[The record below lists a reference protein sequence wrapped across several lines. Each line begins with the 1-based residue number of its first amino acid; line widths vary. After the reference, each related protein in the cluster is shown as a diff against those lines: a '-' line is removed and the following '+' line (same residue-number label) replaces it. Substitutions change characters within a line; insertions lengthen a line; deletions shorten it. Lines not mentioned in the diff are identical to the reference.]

1 MKKLL
6 SLLLAT
12 SLALPAQATEC
23 SKPVTLLNEG
33 TPAPCK
39 GFLFS
44 PEKESQIRLMDIDYN
59 LMKQELELKDVKIK
73 LLTKD
78 IKDTEF
84 IIKREQDQSELWR
97 KRAEESTLLLTKK
110 EDSQGRRDWVMLLLG
125 VVITVGAGYAVGQA
139 SK

>member
-1 MKKLL
+1 MKQLL

-12 SLALPAQATEC
+12 CLALPANAEC
-23 SKPVTLLNEG
+23 NKPVTLLSEG

-39 GFLFS
+39 GFLFT
-44 PEKESQIRLMDIDYN
+44 PEKESEVRLMNEDN
-59 LMKQELELKDVKIK
+59 KLMKQEIELKDLKIK
-73 LLTKD
+73 LLAND

-84 IIKREQDQSELWR
+84 IIQKEAEQAELWR

-110 EDSQGRRDWVMLLLG
+110 QDNQGYRDWGMVLLG
-125 VVITVGAGYAVGQA
+125 VLITVGAGYAVGQA

>member
-1 MKKLL
+1 MKQLL

-12 SLALPAQATEC
+12 CLSIPAQAEC
-23 SKPVTLLNEG
+23 NKPVTLLPEG
-33 TPAPCK
+33 TPAPCR
-39 GFLFS
+39 GFLFT
-44 PEKESQIRLMDIDYN
+44 PEKESEARLLVEDAK
-59 LMKQELELKDVKIK
+59 LMKQTIEFKDLQIK
-73 LLTKD
+73 TLSKD

-84 IIKREQDQSELWR
+84 IIGKEQEQAELWR

-110 EDSQGRRDWVMLLLG
+110 QDSQGLRDWGMLLLG

>member
-1 MKKLL
+1 MRLL
-6 SLLLAT
+6 SLLLSI
-12 SLALPAQATEC
+12 SLALPAHATEC

-44 PEKESQIRLMDIDYN
+44 PEKESEVRLMNEDSK
-59 LMKQELELKDVKIK
+59 LMKQEIELKDLK
-73 LLTKD
+73 LNLLSKD

-84 IIKREQDQSELWR
+84 IIKKEQEQAELWR

-110 EDSQGRRDWVMLLLG
+110 QDSQGLRDWGMVLLG
-125 VVITVGAGYAVGQA
+125 VLITVGAGYAVGQA